1 MVVAL
6 RAVRVL
12 LPWEVFSTH
21 ALALAKQTGLPWGA
35 LIVMGS
41 RRAGSR
47 SRGEDWT
54 ALWFDQPVLRS
65 PAAIP
70 LMEM

>member
-1 MVVAL
+1 MAVAL
-6 RAVRVL
+6 RAVRVP

-21 ALALAKQTGLPWGA
+21 APTLAKQTGLPLGA
-35 LIVMGS
+35 LFVMGPP
-41 RRAGSR
+41 RAGSR
-47 SRGEDWT
+47 PGSEDGT
-54 ALWFDQPVLRS
+54 ALRADQPVLRS

>member
-12 LPWEVFSTH
+12 LPWEVFYTH
-21 ALALAKQTGLPWGA
+21 ALALAIQTGLPWGA
-35 LIVMGS
+35 LFVMGT
-41 RRAGSR
+41 RRAGGGQGAKDR
-47 SRGEDWT
+47 T
-54 ALWFDQPVLRS
+54 ALRSDQPVLRS

>member
-1 MVVAL
+1 MAVAL

-21 ALALAKQTGLPWGA
+21 APALAKQTGLPMGT
-35 LIVMGS
+35 LFVMGS
-41 RRAGSR
+41 RRAGGR
-47 SRGEDWT
+47 SRCEDWT
-54 ALWFDQPVLRS
+54 ALRSDQPVLRS

>member
-12 LPWEVFSTH
+12 LPWEVFSPH
-21 ALALAKQTGLPWGA
+21 APALAKQTGLPLGS
-35 LIVMGS
+35 LFVMGA
-41 RRAGSR
+41 RRAGSGHGAKDR
-47 SRGEDWT
+47 T
-54 ALWFDQPVLRS
+54 ALWAAQPVLRS

-70 LMEM
+70 LLEM